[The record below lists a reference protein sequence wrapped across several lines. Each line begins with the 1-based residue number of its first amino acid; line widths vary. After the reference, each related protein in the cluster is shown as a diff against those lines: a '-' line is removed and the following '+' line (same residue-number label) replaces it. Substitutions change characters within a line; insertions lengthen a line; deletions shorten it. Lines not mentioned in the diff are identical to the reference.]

1 MEQHHTSKRIKEFKH
16 FKPIRNINHDHNENL
31 SVLDRTAIWITNH
44 VGSMGF
50 FLIIITWTIIW
61 LSWNMYAPR
70 KDQFDPYPGFVL
82 WLFVSNL
89 IQILLMP
96 LIMIGQNLQS
106 KHSELRAE
114 VDFEVNLKAEME
126 IQDILIQLEGQNEKI
141 EKILS
146 LLQQK
151 ELK

>member
-1 MEQHHTSKRIKEFKH
+1 MNQQGKRLKDFKH
-16 FKPIRNINHDHNENL
+16 FKPVRNINHDHYEKL
-31 SVLDRTAIWITNH
+31 SLLDRLAIWITNH

-61 LSWNMYAPR
+61 LTWNIYAPR
-70 KDQFDPYPGFVL
+70 NDQFDPYPGFVL

-114 VDFEVNLKAEME
+114 VDFEINLKAEME
-126 IQDILIQLEGQNEKI
+126 IQEVLILLENQQEQLQKIVDFIQHK
-141 EKILS
+141 
-146 LLQQK
+146 K
-151 ELK
+151 EI